1 MEPIPES
8 KEGGGLDRSFRLCF
22 KINTL
27 RMSLIP
33 EHLRRELTVNWE
45 LMIVA
50 PEAEVCPDLFPEVRL
65 FTPNKNAVWL
75 LTELNPDTNVAFGLC
90 DLGLGTPELGYVDLD
105 ELKLLAAIEGFEIEV
120 DLEFDTTHR
129 LSEWAERAKI
139 AGRVEDW

>member
-1 MEPIPES
+1 VDPIPES

-75 LTELNPDTNVAFGLC
+75 LTELNPDTNLAFGLC

-105 ELKLLAAIEGFEIEV
+105 ELELLAAIEGFEIEV